1 MKKKFKGWLAGVAG
15 LLGLALVLLA
25 AVGAHVAGLG
35 QREAEAAAAAAGCPA
50 GGQPGLDPDSAET
63 AHKVKAMLAGSG
75 DVSVPGLSEPK
86 KQIPNAKVIVA
97 TGVQKRVPARGQVV
111 ALATALQEST
121 LINLDHGDRDSLGLF
136 QQRPSQGWGTREQ
149 IMDPVYSSTKFYDGL
164 MEIKD
169 WEQMPV
175 TVAAQKVQRSGFPDA
190 YAKHEPLATALQ
202 QAIAPTLGAVPAG
215 PMPGGTGLGGG
226 LGPGR
231 CAGAGGGNVDFG
243 NISPG
248 SLPEGYQIP
257 PTAPPQVQT
266 AIRWALG
273 QLGTMYQW
281 GGSCTNPHGTGMDP
295 RDTAALAQ
303 ARCDCSSL
311 TQRAYGVAGKKI
323 TRTTYTQIN
332 DGHSVPAGAI
342 QPGDL
347 LFTVGSASRPEHVAL
362 AIGYGY
368 VVHAPRPG
376 RVVEVAPQS
385 HLGPILLVVR
395 VV

>member
-1 MKKKFKGWLAGVAG
+1 MTKQARGWLAGVAG
-15 LLGLALVLLA
+15 LLGLALVLIA
-25 AVGAHVAGLG
+25 AIGAHVVVLG
-35 QREAEAAAAAAGCPA
+35 QSEAEAAAAAARCP
-50 GGQPGLDPDSAET
+50 GGEARGGDPDTAET
-63 AHKVKAMLAGSG
+63 ARKVQMMLAGSG
-75 DVSVPGLSEPK
+75 DVTVPGLSEPK
-86 KQIPNAKVIVA
+86 KQIPNAKIIIA
-97 TGVQKRVPARGQVV
+97 TGIQKRVPARGQVV

-149 IMDPVYSSTKFYDGL
+149 IMDPVHASGKFYDRL
-164 MEIKD
+164 VKLRD

-202 QAIAPTLGAVPAG
+202 QAIAPTLGAAPVG
-215 PMPGGTGLGGG
+215 PMPGQPDLGGFSPG
-226 LGPGR
+226 GCVGP
-231 CAGAGGGNVDFG
+231 GGGNVDFG
-243 NISPG
+243 SIPPG

-257 PTAPPQVQT
+257 ANAPMQVQT

-273 QLGTMYQW
+273 QLNTMYQW
-281 GGSCTNPHGTGMDP
+281 GGSCSNAHGPNPSE
-295 RDTAALAQ
+295 
-303 ARCDCSSL
+303 RCDCSSL
-311 TQRAYGVAGKKI
+311 TQRAYGVAGKEI

-332 DGHSVPAGAI
+332 DGHQVPVNAI

-347 LFTVGSASRPEHVAL
+347 LFAVGSASRPEHVAL

-368 VVHAPRPG
+368 VVHAPKPG
-376 RVVEVAPQS
+376 RVVEVAPQA

>member
-35 QREAEAAAAAAGCPA
+35 QSEAEAAAAAASCP
-50 GGQPGLDPDSAET
+50 GGQPGLDPDTAET
-63 AHKVKAMLAGSG
+63 ARKVEEMLAGSG
-75 DVSVPGLSEPK
+75 DVNVPGLSEPK

-149 IMDPVYSSTKFYDGL
+149 LMDPVYSSGKFYDRL
-164 MEIKD
+164 VKLKD

-202 QAIAPTLGAVPAG
+202 QAIAPTLGATPIG
-215 PMPGGTGLGGG
+215 PMPGQPSRRGGVGTGECA
-226 LGPGR
+226 GPGS
-231 CAGAGGGNVDFG
+231 GNVDFG
-243 NISPG
+243 QFPPG
-248 SLPEGYQIP
+248 SLPEGYQLP
-257 PTAPPQVQT
+257 AAAPMQVQT

-281 GGSCTNPHGTGMDP
+281 GGSCTNPHGSDP
-295 RDTAALAQ
+295 SE
-303 ARCDCSSL
+303 RCDCSSL
-311 TQRAYGVAGKKI
+311 MQRAYGVAGKEI
-323 TRTTYTQIN
+323 TRTTYTQIR
-332 DGHSVPAGAI
+332 DGHVVPTSAI

-347 LFTVGSASRPEHVAL
+347 LFAVGSASRPEHVAM

-368 VVHAPRPG
+368 VVHAPKPG
-376 RVVEVAPQS
+376 RVVEVVKQAN
-385 HLGPILLVVR
+385 LGPILLVVR
-395 VV
+395 VIG

>member
-1 MKKKFKGWLAGVAG
+1 MKKLKGWLAGVAG
-15 LLGLALVLLA
+15 LLGLVLVLLA
-25 AVGAHVAGLG
+25 AVGAHVAGLS
-35 QREAEAAAAAAGCPA
+35 QSEAEAAAASCPA
-50 GGQPGLDPDSAET
+50 GGQPGLDPDIAEI
-63 AHKVKAMLAGSG
+63 ARKVKEMLAGSG
-75 DVSVPGLSEPK
+75 DVNVPGLSEPK

-164 MEIKD
+164 VKIKD

-202 QAIAPTLGAVPAG
+202 QAIAPILGAAPSG
-215 PMPGGTGLGGG
+215 PMLGPSGLGGSF
-226 LGPGR
+226 GPGG
-231 CAGAGGGNVDFG
+231 CAGQGGAAVDFG
-243 NISPG
+243 EVPPG

-257 PTAPPQVQT
+257 AASPTQVKT

-273 QLGTMYQW
+273 QLGTLYQW

-311 TQRAYGVAGKKI
+311 MQRAYGTAGVEI
-323 TRTTYTQIN
+323 TRTTYTQIH
-332 DGHSVPAGAI
+332 DGRAVPVQALR
-342 QPGDL
+342 PGDL
-347 LFTVGSASRPEHVAL
+347 IFTVGSVTRPEHVAMY
-362 AIGYGY
+362 IGSGL

-376 RVVEVAPQS
+376 RVVEVAELAS
-385 HLGPILLVVR
+385 HGQILLTRRLVS
-395 VV
+395 

>member
-1 MKKKFKGWLAGVAG
+1 MKKFRGWLAGLAG
-15 LLGLALVLLA
+15 LIGLALALLA

-35 QREAEAAAAAAGCPA
+35 QSEAEAAAAAASCPA
-50 GGQPGLDPDSAET
+50 DGQPGLDPDTAET
-63 AHKVKAMLAGSG
+63 ARKVKEMLAGSS
-75 DVSVPGLSEPK
+75 VVNVPGLSEPK
-86 KQIPNAKVIVA
+86 KQIPNAQVIVA
-97 TGVQKRVPARGQVV
+97 TGIQKRVPARGQVV

-149 IMDPVYSSTKFYDGL
+149 IMDPVYSSGKFYDGL
-164 MEIKD
+164 VKIKD

-175 TVAAQKVQRSGFPDA
+175 TVAAQKVQRSGLPDA
-190 YAKHEPLATALQ
+190 YAKHEALATALQ

-215 PMPGGTGLGGG
+215 PMPGQPGLGGF
-226 LGPGR
+226 GPGR
-231 CAGAGGGNVDFG
+231 CGGQGGGNVDFG
-243 NISPG
+243 NIPPG

-257 PTAPPQVQT
+257 ADAPMQVQT

-281 GGSCTNPHGTGMDP
+281 GGSCTNPHGP
-295 RDTAALAQ
+295 NASEW
-303 ARCDCSSL
+303 CDCSSL
-311 TQRAYGVAGKKI
+311 TQRAYGVAGKEI
-323 TRTTYTQIN
+323 TRTTDTQIN
-332 DGHSVPAGAI
+332 DGQVVLTNAI

-347 LFTVGSASRPEHVAL
+347 LFAVGSASSPEHVAM

-368 VVHAPRPG
+368 VVHAPKPG
-376 RVVEVAPQS
+376 RVVEVVKQAN
-385 HLGPILLVVR
+385 LGPILLVVR

>member
-1 MKKKFKGWLAGVAG
+1 MKKFKGWLAGLAG
-15 LLGLALVLLA
+15 LLGVALVLVA

-35 QREAEAAAAAAGCPA
+35 QSEAEAAAAGCPA
-50 GGQPGLDPDSAET
+50 NGRQSGVDPDT
-63 AHKVKAMLAGSG
+63 ADIARKVAAMLAGGG
-75 DVSVPGLSEPK
+75 DVNVPGLSEPK

-97 TGVQKRVPARGQVV
+97 TGIQKRVPARGQVV

-149 IMDPVYSSTKFYDGL
+149 IMDPVYSSGKFYDGL
-164 MEIKD
+164 VKIRD

-175 TVAAQKVQRSGFPDA
+175 TVAAQKVQRSAFPDA

-202 QAIAPTLGAVPAG
+202 QAIAPALGAAPAG
-215 PMPGGTGLGGG
+215 PMPAQAGPGG

-231 CAGAGGGNVDFG
+231 CPTPGAGNVDFG
-243 NISPG
+243 HIPPG

-257 PTAPPQVQT
+257 ATAPMQAQT

-273 QLGTMYQW
+273 QLGTPYQW
-281 GGSCTNPHGTGMDP
+281 GGSCTNPHGP
-295 RDTAALAQ
+295 VPSE
-303 ARCDCSSL
+303 RCDCSSL
-311 TQRAYGVAGKKI
+311 TQRAYGVAGKEI
-323 TRTTYTQIN
+323 TRTTYTQIH
-332 DGHSVPAGAI
+332 DGRAVPAGQV

-347 LFTVGSASRPEHVAL
+347 LFSRGSASAPEHVSM

-368 VVHAPRPG
+368 VVHAPKPG
-376 RVVEVAPQS
+376 RVVEVTRQS
-385 HLGPILLVVR
+385 NMGEILVVR
-395 VV
+395 RIAD

>member
-25 AVGAHVAGLG
+25 AVAAHVAGLG
-35 QREAEAAAAAAGCPA
+35 QSEAEAAAAAATCPA
-50 GGQPGLDPDSAET
+50 GGQPGLDPDTAEI
-63 AHKVKAMLAGSG
+63 ARKVKEMLAGSG
-75 DVSVPGLSEPK
+75 DVNVPGLDEPK

-97 TGVQKRVPARGQVV
+97 TGIQKRVPARGQVV

-121 LINLDHGDRDSLGLF
+121 LINHDHGDRDSLGLF

-164 MEIKD
+164 VKIKD

-175 TVAAQKVQRSGFPDA
+175 TVAAQKVQASAFPDA

-202 QAIAPTLGAVPAG
+202 RAIAPTLGAAPVG
-215 PMPGGTGLGGG
+215 PMPGQPGLGGFG
-226 LGPGR
+226 GPGR
-231 CAGAGGGNVDFG
+231 CAGQGGGNVDFE
-243 NISPG
+243 NIPPG
-248 SLPEGYQIP
+248 TLPEGYQIP
-257 PTAPPQVQT
+257 ANAPMQVQT

-281 GGSCTNPHGTGMDP
+281 GGSCTNPHGSDP
-295 RDTAALAQ
+295 SE
-303 ARCDCSSL
+303 RCDCSSL
-311 TQRAYGVAGKKI
+311 TQRAYGVAGKEI

-332 DGHSVPAGAI
+332 DGHVVPASAI

-347 LFTVGSASRPEHVAL
+347 LFAVGSASRPEHVAM

-368 VVHAPRPG
+368 VVHAPKPG
-376 RVVEVAPQS
+376 RVVEVAPQAN
-385 HLGPILLVVR
+385 LGPILLVVR
-395 VV
+395 IV

>member
-25 AVGAHVAGLG
+25 AIGAHVAGLG
-35 QREAEAAAAAAGCPA
+35 QSEAEAAAMAASCPG
-50 GGQPGLDPDSAET
+50 GGQPGLDPDT
-63 AHKVKAMLAGSG
+63 ADMARKVKEMLAGSG
-75 DVSVPGLSEPK
+75 GVNVPGLSEPE

-97 TGVQKRVPARGQVV
+97 TGIQKRVPARGQVV

-149 IMDPVYSSTKFYDGL
+149 IMDPVYSSGGFYDGL
-164 MEIKD
+164 VKIKD

-175 TVAAQKVQRSGFPDA
+175 PVAAQKVQRSGFPDA

-202 QAIAPTLGAVPAG
+202 QAIAPTLGAVPVG
-215 PMPGGTGLGGG
+215 PMPGQPGLGGG
-226 LGPGR
+226 FGPGR
-231 CAGAGGGNVDFG
+231 CASQGGGNVGFG
-243 NISPG
+243 AIPPG

-257 PTAPPQVQT
+257 ATAPTEVKT

-281 GGSCTNPHGTGMDP
+281 GGSCTNPHGIDP
-295 RDTAALAQ
+295 SE
-303 ARCDCSSL
+303 RCDCSSL
-311 TQRAYGVAGKKI
+311 TQRAYGVAGKEI
-323 TRTTYTQIN
+323 TRTTYTQIH
-332 DGHSVPAGAI
+332 DGRAVPASAI
-342 QPGDL
+342 APGDL
-347 LFTVGSASRPEHVAL
+347 LFARGTADAPEHVAT

-368 VVHAPRPG
+368 VVHAPRTG
-376 RVVEVAPQS
+376 RPVSVVQQGD
-385 HLGPILLVVR
+385 LGPILVVR
-395 VV
+395 RIVG

>member
-25 AVGAHVAGLG
+25 AIGAHVAGLG
-35 QREAEAAAAAAGCPA
+35 QSEAEAAAAAGCPA
-50 GGQPGLDPDSAET
+50 GGQPGLDPDTAEI
-63 AHKVKAMLAGSG
+63 ARKVKEMLAGSG
-75 DVSVPGLSEPK
+75 DVNVPGLDEPK
-86 KQIPNAKVIVA
+86 KQIPNAKAIVA
-97 TGVQKRVPARGQVV
+97 TGIQKRVPARGQVV

-149 IMDPVYSSTKFYDGL
+149 IMDPVYSSTKFYNGL

-202 QAIAPTLGAVPAG
+202 QAIAPTLGAAPVG
-215 PMPGGTGLGGG
+215 PMPGQPGLGGG
-226 LGPGR
+226 FGPGR
-231 CAGAGGGNVDFG
+231 CAGQGVGNVDFG
-243 NISPG
+243 SIPPG
-248 SLPEGYQIP
+248 TLPEGYQIP
-257 PTAPPQVQT
+257 ATAPMEVKT

-281 GGSCTNPHGTGMDP
+281 GGSCTNPHGSDP
-295 RDTAALAQ
+295 SE
-303 ARCDCSSL
+303 RCDCSSL
-311 TQRAYGVAGKKI
+311 TQRAYGVAGKEI
-323 TRTTYTQIN
+323 TRTTYTQIH
-332 DGHSVPAGAI
+332 DGRAAPASTIA
-342 QPGDL
+342 PGDL
-347 LFTVGSASRPEHVAL
+347 LFVRGTADAPEHVAM

-368 VVHAPRPG
+368 VVHAPRTG
-376 RVVEVAPQS
+376 RPVSVVQQS
-385 HLGPILLVVR
+385 ELGPILVVR
-395 VV
+395 RIVG

>member
-1 MKKKFKGWLAGVAG
+1 MKKKFKGWLAGIAG

-25 AVGAHVAGLG
+25 AVAAHVAGLG
-35 QREAEAAAAAAGCPA
+35 QSDAEAAAMAASCPA
-50 GGQPGLDPDSAET
+50 GGQPGLDPDTAEI
-63 AHKVKAMLAGSG
+63 ARKVKEMLAGSG
-75 DVSVPGLSEPK
+75 DVNVPGLDEPK

-97 TGVQKRVPARGQVV
+97 TGIQKRVPARGQVV

-136 QQRPSQGWGTREQ
+136 QQRPSQGWGTREE

-164 MEIKD
+164 VKIKD

-202 QAIAPTLGAVPAG
+202 QAIAPTLGAAPAG
-215 PMPGGTGLGGG
+215 PMPGQPGIGGG
-226 LGPGR
+226 FGPGR
-231 CAGAGGGNVDFG
+231 CAGQGVGNVDFG
-243 NISPG
+243 NIPPG

-257 PTAPPQVQT
+257 ATAPPQVQT

-281 GGSCTNPHGTGMDP
+281 GGSCTNAHGP
-295 RDTAALAQ
+295 NPSE
-303 ARCDCSSL
+303 RCDCSSL
-311 TQRAYGVAGKKI
+311 TQRAYGVAGKEI

-332 DGHSVPAGAI
+332 DGHVVPASTI

-347 LFTVGSASRPEHVAL
+347 LFAVGSASRPEHVAM

-368 VVHAPRPG
+368 VVHAPKPG
-376 RVVEVAPQS
+376 RVVEVAPQA

>member
-15 LLGLALVLLA
+15 MLGLALVLLA

-35 QREAEAAAAAAGCPA
+35 QSEAEAAAAAASCPV
-50 GGQPGLDPDSAET
+50 GGQPGLDPDTAEI
-63 AHKVKAMLAGSG
+63 ARAVREMLARSG
-75 DVSVPGLSEPK
+75 DVNVPGLSEPK
-86 KQIPNAKVIVA
+86 KQVPNAKVIVA
-97 TGVQKRVPARGQVV
+97 TGIQKRVPARGQVV

-149 IMDPVYSSTKFYDGL
+149 IMDPVYSSGKFYDGL
-164 MEIKD
+164 VKMKD

-202 QAIAPTLGAVPAG
+202 QAIAPTLGAAPVG
-215 PMPGGTGLGGG
+215 PMTGQPGLGGDF
-226 LGPGR
+226 GPGG
-231 CAGAGGGNVDFG
+231 CAGQGGGNVDFG
-243 NISPG
+243 EIPPG

-257 PTAPPQVQT
+257 ATAPMQVKT

-281 GGSCTNPHGTGMDP
+281 GGSCTNPHGSNP
-295 RDTAALAQ
+295 SE
-303 ARCDCSSL
+303 RCDCSSL
-311 TQRAYGVAGKKI
+311 TQRAYGVAGKEI

-332 DGHSVPAGAI
+332 DGHLVPTSAI

-347 LFTVGSASRPEHVAL
+347 LFAVGSASRPEHVAM
-362 AIGYGY
+362 AIGHGY
-368 VVHAPRPG
+368 VVHAPKPG
-376 RVVEVAPQS
+376 RIVEVTRQAN
-385 HLGPILLVVR
+385 LGPILSVVR
-395 VV
+395 IVG

>member
-1 MKKKFKGWLAGVAG
+1 MKKKSKGWLAGVAG

-25 AVGAHVAGLG
+25 AVAAHVAGLA
-35 QREAEAAAAAAGCPA
+35 QSEAEAAATASCPA
-50 GGQPGLDPDSAET
+50 DGQPGLDPDTAEI
-63 AHKVKAMLAGSG
+63 ARKVKEMLTGTG
-75 DVSVPGLSEPK
+75 DVNIPGLEEPK

-97 TGVQKRVPARGQVV
+97 TGTQKRVPARGQVV

-164 MEIKD
+164 VKMKD

-202 QAIAPTLGAVPAG
+202 QAIAPTLGAAPVG
-215 PMPGGTGLGGG
+215 PTPRQPGLGGG
-226 LGPGR
+226 FGPGG
-231 CAGAGGGNVDFG
+231 CAGQGGSSVDFG
-243 NISPG
+243 NIPPG

-257 PTAPPQVQT
+257 ATAPPQVQT

-281 GGSCTNPHGTGMDP
+281 GGSCTNAHGP
-295 RDTAALAQ
+295 NPSE
-303 ARCDCSSL
+303 RCDCSSL
-311 TQRAYGVAGKKI
+311 TQRAYGVAGKEI
-323 TRTTYTQIN
+323 TSTTYTQIN
-332 DGHSVPAGAI
+332 DGHVVPAGAI

-347 LFTVGSASRPEHVAL
+347 LFAVGSASRPEHVAM

-368 VVHAPRPG
+368 VVHAPKPG
-376 RVVEVAPQS
+376 RVVEVAPQAN
-385 HLGPILLVVR
+385 LGPILLVVR

>member
-1 MKKKFKGWLAGVAG
+1 MKKRLRGWLAGVAG
-15 LLGLALVLLA
+15 LVGLALVLLA

-35 QREAEAAAAAAGCPA
+35 QSEAEAAAAAASCPA
-50 GGQPGLDPDSAET
+50 GGQPGLDPDTAEI
-63 AHKVKAMLAGSG
+63 ARKVKEMLAGSRE
-75 DVSVPGLSEPK
+75 VNVPGLSEPK

-97 TGVQKRVPARGQVV
+97 TGIQKRVPARGQVV

-175 TVAAQKVQRSGFPDA
+175 TVAAQKVQASAFPDA

-202 QAIAPTLGAVPAG
+202 QAIAPTLGAAPAG
-215 PMPGGTGLGGG
+215 PLPGQPGLGGG
-226 LGPGR
+226 FGPGQ
-231 CAGAGGGNVDFG
+231 CAGQRVGNVDFG
-243 NISPG
+243 AIPPG

-257 PTAPPQVQT
+257 ATAPPQVQT

-281 GGSCTNPHGTGMDP
+281 GGSCTNPHGSVP
-295 RDTAALAQ
+295 SE
-303 ARCDCSSL
+303 RCDCSSL
-311 TQRAYGVAGKKI
+311 TQRSYGVAGKEI
-323 TRTTYTQIN
+323 TRTTYTQIC
-332 DGHSVPAGAI
+332 DGRAVPADAI
-342 QPGDL
+342 QAGDL
-347 LFTVGSASRPEHVAL
+347 LFAVGSASAPEHVAL
-362 AIGYGY
+362 SIGYGY
-368 VVHAPRPG
+368 VVHAPKPG
-376 RVVEVAPQS
+376 RVVEVTKQAS
-385 HLGPILLVVR
+385 LGPILLVRRIVG
-395 VV
+395 

>member
-25 AVGAHVAGLG
+25 AIGAHVAGLG
-35 QREAEAAAAAAGCPA
+35 QSEAEAAAMAASCPG
-50 GGQPGLDPDSAET
+50 GGQPGLDPATAEI
-63 AHKVKAMLAGSG
+63 ARKVKEMLAGSG
-75 DVSVPGLSEPK
+75 DVNVPGLSEPK

-97 TGVQKRVPARGQVV
+97 TGIQKRVPARGQVV

-149 IMDPVYSSTKFYDGL
+149 IMDPVYSSGKFYDGL
-164 MEIKD
+164 VEIKD

-202 QAIAPTLGAVPAG
+202 QAIAPGLGAAPVG
-215 PMPGGTGLGGG
+215 PMPGLAGLGGG
-226 LGPGR
+226 FGPGR
-231 CAGAGGGNVDFG
+231 CAGQSGNVDFG
-243 NISPG
+243 KIPPG

-257 PTAPPQVQT
+257 ATAPMEVKT

-281 GGSCTNPHGTGMDP
+281 GGSCTNPHGSDP
-295 RDTAALAQ
+295 SE
-303 ARCDCSSL
+303 RCDCSSL
-311 TQRAYGVAGKKI
+311 TQRAYGVAGKEI
-323 TRTTYTQIN
+323 TRTTYTQIH
-332 DGHSVPAGAI
+332 DGRAVPVGAVA
-342 QPGDL
+342 PGDL
-347 LFTVGSASRPEHVAL
+347 LFARGTADAPEHVAM

-368 VVHAPRPG
+368 VVHAPRTG
-376 RVVEVAPQS
+376 RPVSVVQQGD
-385 HLGPILLVVR
+385 LGPILVVR
-395 VV
+395 RIVG

>member
-1 MKKKFKGWLAGVAG
+1 MKKFKGWLAGLAS
-15 LLGLALVLLA
+15 LIGLALVLVA
-25 AVGAHVAGLG
+25 AVGAHVAGIG
-35 QREAEAAAAAAGCPA
+35 QSEAEAAAAAASCPA
-50 GGQPGLDPDSAET
+50 GGQPGLDPDTAET
-63 AHKVKAMLAGSG
+63 ARKVKEMLVGSG
-75 DVSVPGLSEPK
+75 DVTVPGLSEPK

-97 TGVQKRVPARGQVV
+97 TGIQKRVPARGQVV

-149 IMDPVYSSTKFYDGL
+149 IMNPVYSSGKFYDRL
-164 MEIKD
+164 VKIRD

-202 QAIAPTLGAVPAG
+202 QAIGPTLGAAPAG
-215 PMPGGTGLGGG
+215 PMAGQPGLGGF
-226 LGPGR
+226 GPGQ
-231 CAGAGGGNVDFG
+231 CAGQGGGDG
-243 NISPG
+243 NIPPG

-257 PTAPPQVQT
+257 ATAPPQVQA

-281 GGSCTNPHGTGMDP
+281 GGTCTNAHGP
-295 RDTAALAQ
+295 NASE
-303 ARCDCSSL
+303 RCDCSSL
-311 TQRAYGVAGKKI
+311 TQRAYGVAGKEI

-332 DGHSVPAGAI
+332 DGHPVPVAAI

-347 LFTVGSASRPEHVAL
+347 LFAVGSASRPEHVAM

-368 VVHAPRPG
+368 VVHAPKPG
-376 RVVEVAPQS
+376 RVVEVVKQAN
-385 HLGPILLVVR
+385 LGPILLVVR

>member
-1 MKKKFKGWLAGVAG
+1 MKKKFKGWLAGVTG

-35 QREAEAAAAAAGCPA
+35 QSEADAAAAAARCPA
-50 GGQPGLDPDSAET
+50 SGQPGLDPDT
-63 AHKVKAMLAGSG
+63 AKTARKVKEMLAGSG
-75 DVSVPGLSEPK
+75 DANVAGLSEPK
-86 KQIPNAKVIVA
+86 KQIPNAKIIVA
-97 TGVQKRVPARGQVV
+97 TGIQKRIPARGQVV

-121 LINLDHGDRDSLGLF
+121 LINLGHGDRDSLGLF

-149 IMDPVYSSTKFYDGL
+149 IMDPVYSAGKFYDRL
-164 MEIKD
+164 VKLKD

-202 QAIAPTLGAVPAG
+202 QAIAPTLGAAPVGSTLGQP
-215 PMPGGTGLGGG
+215 GLGGG
-226 LGPGR
+226 FGPGR
-231 CAGAGGGNVDFG
+231 CAGHGGSVDFG
-243 NISPG
+243 EVPPG

-257 PTAPPQVQT
+257 ATAPMQVKT

-281 GGSCTNPHGTGMDP
+281 GGSCTNPHGSDP
-295 RDTAALAQ
+295 SE
-303 ARCDCSSL
+303 RCDCSSL
-311 TQRAYGVAGKKI
+311 TQRAYGVAGKEI
-323 TRTTYTQIN
+323 TRTTYTQIH
-332 DGHSVPAGAI
+332 DGHVVPTSAI

-347 LFTVGSASRPEHVAL
+347 LFAVGSASRPEHVAM

-368 VVHAPRPG
+368 VVHAPKPG
-376 RVVEVAPQS
+376 RVVEVVKQAN
-385 HLGPILLVVR
+385 LGPILLVVR
-395 VV
+395 VIG

>member
-1 MKKKFKGWLAGVAG
+1 MKKKFKAWLAGVAG

-35 QREAEAAAAAAGCPA
+35 QSEAEAAAARCPA
-50 GGQPGLDPDSAET
+50 GGQPGLDPDTAEI
-63 AHKVKAMLAGSG
+63 ARNVKEMLAGSG
-75 DVSVPGLSEPK
+75 DVNVPGLSEPK

-97 TGVQKRVPARGQVV
+97 TGIQKRVPARGQVI

-149 IMDPVYSSTKFYDGL
+149 IMDPVYSSGKFYDGL
-164 MEIKD
+164 VKIKD

-190 YAKHEPLATALQ
+190 YAKHEPLATGLQ
-202 QAIAPTLGAVPAG
+202 QAIAPTLGAAPVG
-215 PMPGGTGLGGG
+215 PMPGQPGLGGG
-226 LGPGR
+226 FGPGG
-231 CAGAGGGNVDFG
+231 CAGQGVGNVDFG
-243 NISPG
+243 EIPPG

-257 PTAPPQVQT
+257 ATAPMEVKT

-281 GGSCTNPHGTGMDP
+281 GGSCTNPHGSDP
-295 RDTAALAQ
+295 SQ
-303 ARCDCSSL
+303 RCDCSSL
-311 TQRAYGVAGKKI
+311 TQRAYGVAGKEL
-323 TRTTYTQIN
+323 TRTTYTQIH
-332 DGHSVPAGAI
+332 DGRGVPTSQV

-347 LFTVGSASRPEHVAL
+347 LFSRGTAAAPEHVSM

-368 VVHAPRPG
+368 VVHAPKPG
-376 RVVEVAPQS
+376 RVVEVTKQANM
-385 HLGPILLVVR
+385 GEILVVR
-395 VV
+395 RIVS